1 MKKYPIHADFKKYQ
15 NMKTPISP
23 LLLPTMNRVLEN
35 SYNKRLPASGVQE
48 KTMMIP
54 GYRDEMIEI
63 RLYEPE
69 NIKADLP
76 CLIYLHGGAFVLK
89 SAAFHKDLIC
99 QYVLKTPCKVLFV
112 DYRLAPKHICPTGL
126 EDCYKAL
133 EWVYHHGSE
142 LGINKNKLAVGGDSA
157 GGALAA
163 GVCLMAR
170 DRKGPEILFQM
181 LIYPVTDARLET
193 DSMKEFLDTPLW
205 NARQNKKMWQLYLG
219 DKKNLE
225 LAYASPMEAKSFK
238 DLPPAYLEV
247 AEFDCL
253 RDEGLLFAEA
263 LHNAGVSVQS
273 IQTRG
278 TIHGFEIA
286 EDSIIVRESIDRRVK
301 ALQSIFS
308 NTSI

>member
-1 MKKYPIHADFKKYQ
+1 LEDNLKKYPIHADFKKYQ

-35 SYNKRLPASGVQE
+35 SYNKRQPAPGVSE
-48 KTMMIP
+48 KIMTIP
-54 GYRDEMIEI
+54 GYGDAEIQI
-63 RLYEPE
+63 RLYEQE
-69 NIKADLP
+69 NTKEDLP
-76 CLIYLHGGAFVLK
+76 CLIYMHGGAFVLK

-99 QYVLKTPCKVLFV
+99 QYVLKTPCKVVFV
-112 DYRLAPKHICPTGL
+112 DYRLAPKHLYPSGL

-133 EWVYHHGSE
+133 EWVYQNGGE
-142 LGINKNKLAVGGDSA
+142 LGINKNKVAVGGDSA

-170 DRKGPEILFQM
+170 DRKGPKISFQM
-181 LIYPVTDARLET
+181 LIYPVTDARLIT
-193 DSMKEFLDTPLW
+193 DSMKEFVDTPLW

-219 DKKNLE
+219 NQNNSDQ
-225 LAYASPMEAKSFK
+225 AYASPLQAKSFK

-253 RDEGLLFAEA
+253 RDEGLLFAQA
-263 LHNAGVSVQS
+263 LRNAGISVQLV
-273 IQTRG
+273 QTKG

-286 EDSIIVRESIDRRVK
+286 DESAIVRESIDRRVT
-301 ALQSIFS
+301 ALQAVF
-308 NTSI
+308 